1 MAGPQEELFTGK
13 GVSPG
18 GTTVAVNARCLVRT
32 QDGHRVVLVAG
43 IVLCQYSVGDHM
55 AEAHALVSLVE
66 QGWAEQCDVA
76 RAFGCS
82 SRTVRRFQRRFE
94 AGGLPALARAA
105 GYPAGRPRLSPS
117 RSRAVSRLKAD
128 GCSNREIA
136 RRLGVNEK
144 AIRKLVARLGWRAPR
159 AEQARLP
166 LPEPAADPNL
176 SAAPTSRAAP
186 TGEPLP
192 APAAAADPNLSA
204 AALADDCPTSFD
216 TDPADRSLDRLFARL
231 GLLDDAAPLFRDG
244 GRVPRAG
251 VLLAVPALMRS
262 GVLDVAR
269 RVYGSIGPAFYG
281 LRTTIVA
288 LLLLALL
295 RIKRPEGLKEH
306 SPVDL
311 GRLLGLDRAPEV
323 KTLRRKLTRLA
334 RSGGATLFGHLLAER
349 RVAAV
354 GSALGFLY
362 VDGHV
367 RVYHGQRDIPKAHV
381 ARMRIALP
389 ATTDYWAN
397 DTRGDPLFVVT
408 ADANAGMVTM
418 LPKILQEA
426 RALVGKRRITV
437 VFDRGGWSPKLF
449 ADIVAAGFDLLTY
462 RKGRFRRLPRRRF
475 QEHTAVFGG
484 QRVTYELADQDIR
497 LLDGKLRLRQVT
509 RLSDHGHQTPIVT
522 SRRDLRA
529 VEVAYR
535 MFERWRQENFFKYLR
550 EEFALDALID
560 YGVEPDDAMREV
572 PNPKWAEVD
581 AKLRAARD
589 RVAAITRRIGADAAL
604 KELGLA
610 RTRRARALLDRHVRR
625 ELGAAIAESMK
636 LERRRAVVPR
646 RIPVGERTDG
656 EVVKLSIERKHLSNV
671 LKMVA
676 YQAESD
682 LVRAARPHYR
692 RADDEG
698 RTLVQS
704 ALASAADITVAAD
717 KRELRVL
724 LAPMSSPHRTRAID
738 ALCQELTAAAVV
750 FPGTRLRLVY
760 AVAGADKG
768 EKRTE

>member
-1 MAGPQEELFTGK
+1 MAGRQEELFTGK
-13 GVSPG
+13 GAPPDG
-18 GTTVAVNARCLVRT
+18 TVAVNARCLVRT

-43 IVLCQYSVGDHM
+43 IVLCQYSVGDRM
-55 AEAHALVSLVE
+55 AEAHAMVSLVE
-66 QGWAEQCDVA
+66 QGWAEQRDVA
-76 RAFGCS
+76 TAFGYA

-105 GYPAGRPRLSPS
+105 GYPAGRPRLP
-117 RSRAVSRLKAD
+117 RSRERLVSRLKAE
-128 GCSNREIA
+128 GHSNREIA
-136 RRLGVNEK
+136 RPVGVSEV
-144 AIRKLVARLGWRAPR
+144 AIRKLLSRLGWRAPR

-166 LPEPAADPNL
+166 LESTANPNL
-176 SAAPTSRAAP
+176 SAP
-186 TGEPLP
+186 E
-192 APAAAADPNLSA
+192 
-204 AALADDCPTSFD
+204 LADDCPTSLD
-216 TDPADRSLDRLFARL
+216 TDPADRCLDRLFARL

-251 VLLAVPALMRS
+251 VLLAVPALVRS

-295 RIKRPEGLKEH
+295 RVKRPEGLKEH

-334 RSGGATLFGHLLAER
+334 RRGGATLFGHLLAER
-349 RVAAV
+349 RVAAL
-354 GSALGFLY
+354 GTALGFLY

-367 RVYHGQRDIPKAHV
+367 RVYHGRREIPKAHV

-397 DTRGDPLFVVT
+397 DARGEPLFVVT
-408 ADANAGMVTM
+408 ADANAGMVAM
-418 LPKILQEA
+418 LPKLLQEA

-462 RKGRFRRLPRRRF
+462 RKGRFRRLPKRCFRK
-475 QEHTAVFGG
+475 HTAVLGG
-484 QRVTYELADQDIR
+484 QRTTYELADQDIR

-560 YGVEPDDAMREV
+560 YGVEPDDATREV

-581 AKLRAARD
+581 ARLRAARD
-589 RVAAITRRIGADAAL
+589 RVAEITRRIGAAAAL
-604 KELGLA
+604 KELGVA
-610 RTRRARALLDRHVRR
+610 RTRRALLDRHVRR

-636 LERRRAVVPR
+636 LDRRRAVIPR

-656 EVVKLSIERKHLSNV
+656 EVVKLSTERKHLSNV

-682 LVRAARPHYR
+682 LVRAIGTHYR
-692 RADDEG
+692 RAADEG

-704 ALASAADITVAAD
+704 ALATAADISVTAGE
-717 KRELRVL
+717 RQLRVL
-724 LAPMSSPHRTRAID
+724 LAPMSSPHRTRAI
-738 ALCQELTAAAVV
+738 ATLCQELTAAAVV

-760 AVAGADKG
+760 AIAGED
-768 EKRTE
+768 ENRTE

>member
-13 GVSPG
+13 GAPDG
-18 GTTVAVNARCLVRT
+18 TVAVNARCLVRT

-43 IVLCQYSVGDHM
+43 IVLCQYAVGDRM
-55 AEAHALVSLVE
+55 AEAHAMVSLVE
-66 QGWAEQCDVA
+66 QGWAEQRDVA
-76 RAFGCS
+76 RAFRCS

-94 AGGLPALARAA
+94 AGGLPALVRAA
-105 GYPAGRPRLSPS
+105 GYPAGRPRLPRS
-117 RSRAVSRLKAD
+117 RSSTVSRLKAH
-128 GCSNREIA
+128 GHSNREIA
-136 RRLGVNEK
+136 RRLGVCEK
-144 AIRKLVARLGWRAPR
+144 AIRKLVGRLGWQAPR
-159 AEQARLP
+159 AKQARLQ
-166 LPEPAADPNL
+166 LPEAGADPNLSAATTPGSAPTVEPPPTPESAADPNL
-176 SAAPTSRAAP
+176 SAA
-186 TGEPLP
+186 EP
-192 APAAAADPNLSA
+192 
-204 AALADDCPTSFD
+204 ADDCPTSFD
-216 TDPADRSLDRLFARL
+216 TDPADRCLDRLFARL

-262 GVLDVAR
+262 GVLDVAH

-281 LRTTIVA
+281 LRTTVVA

-323 KTLRRKLTRLA
+323 KTLRRKLSRLA
-334 RSGGATLFGHLLAER
+334 RSGGATLFGRLLAER
-349 RVAAV
+349 RVAAL
-354 GSALGFLY
+354 GSTLGFLY

-397 DTRGDPLFVVT
+397 DARGEPLFVVT
-408 ADANAGMVTM
+408 ADANAGMVAM
-418 LPKILQEA
+418 LPRLLEEI
-426 RALVGKRRITV
+426 RTLVGERRVTV

-449 ADIVAAGFDLLTY
+449 ADLVAAGFDFLTY
-462 RKGRFRRLPRRRF
+462 RKGRFRRLPRRCF
-475 QEHTAVFGG
+475 QLHTAVLDG
-484 QRVTYELADQDIR
+484 QSVTYHLADKGIR
-497 LLDGKLRLRQVT
+497 LLGGKLRLRQVT
-509 RLSDHGHQTPIVT
+509 RLADQGHQTPVVT
-522 SRRDLRA
+522 SRRDLPA

-550 EEFALDALID
+550 EEFALDALVD
-560 YGVEPDDAMREV
+560 YGVEPDDATREV
-572 PNPKWAEVD
+572 PNPRWAEVD

-589 RVAAITRRIGADAAL
+589 RVAEITRRIGADATL

-610 RTRRARALLDRHVRR
+610 STRRALLDRYTRR
-625 ELGAAIAESMK
+625 ELAAAIADSTK
-636 LERRRAVVPR
+636 LERRRAAVPR
-646 RIPVGERTDG
+646 RIPVGQRTVG
-656 EVVKLSIERKHLSNV
+656 EVVKLSTERKHLSNV

-682 LVRAARPHYR
+682 LVRALAPHYR

-717 KRELRVL
+717 QRELRVV
-724 LAPMSSPHRTRAID
+724 LAPMSSPHRTRAVA

-760 AVAGADKG
+760 TIAGADQG
-768 EKRTE
+768 LQRTV

>member
-1 MAGPQEELFTGK
+1 MAGPQQELFAGK
-13 GVSPG
+13 DAPDG
-18 GTTVAVNARCLVRT
+18 TVAVNARCLVRT

-43 IVLCQYSVGDHM
+43 IVLCQYAVGDRM
-55 AEAHALVSLVE
+55 AEAHAMVSLVE
-66 QGWAEQCDVA
+66 QGWAEQREVA
-76 RAFGCS
+76 TAFGCA
-82 SRTVRRFQRRFE
+82 SRTVRRLQRRFE
-94 AGGLPALARAA
+94 VGGLPALARAA
-105 GYPAGRPRLSPS
+105 GYPAGRPRLPRS
-117 RSRAVSRLKAD
+117 RSSIVSRLKAH
-128 GCSNREIA
+128 GHSNREIA

-144 AIRKLVARLGWRAPR
+144 AVRKVVARLGWPAARS
-159 AEQARLP
+159 EQAHLP
-166 LPEPAADPNL
+166 LPVSTADPNLSAGRVSSAVSAVEPVTPSAAVADPNL
-176 SAAPTSRAAP
+176 SAAGS
-186 TGEPLP
+186 
-192 APAAAADPNLSA
+192 D
-204 AALADDCPTSFD
+204 DDCPTSFD

-251 VLLAVPALMRS
+251 VLLALPALMRS
-262 GVLDVAR
+262 GVFDVAR

-281 LRTTIVA
+281 LRTTVVA

-323 KTLRRKLTRLA
+323 KTLRRKLSRLA
-334 RSGGATLFGHLLAER
+334 HSGGATLFGHLLAER
-349 RVAAV
+349 RVATLGA
-354 GSALGFLY
+354 ALGFLY

-397 DTRGDPLFVVT
+397 DARGEPLFVVT
-408 ADANAGMVTM
+408 ADANAGMVAM
-418 LPKILQEA
+418 LPKLLAEI
-426 RALVGKRRITV
+426 RALVGERRVTV

-449 ADIVAAGFDLLTY
+449 ADLLAASFDFLTY
-462 RKGRFRRLPRRRF
+462 RKGRFRRLPRRCF
-475 QEHTAVFGG
+475 EAHSAVLDGKS
-484 QRVTYELADQDIR
+484 VSYKLADQGIR
-497 LLDGKLRLRQVT
+497 LLGGKLRLRQVT
-509 RLSDHGHQTPIVT
+509 RLADQGRHQTPIVT
-522 SRRDLRA
+522 SRRDLPA
-529 VEVAYR
+529 VEVAFR

-560 YGVEPDDAMREV
+560 HGIVPDDATREV
-572 PNPKWAEVD
+572 PNPRWTEID

-589 RVAAITRRIGADAAL
+589 RVAVITRRIGGDAAL
-604 KELGLA
+604 RELGVA
-610 RTRRARALLDRHVRR
+610 KSRRALLDRHTRR

-636 LERRRAVVPR
+636 LERRRAAIPR
-646 RIPVGERTDG
+646 RIPVGERSEG
-656 EVVKLSIERKHLSNV
+656 EVVKLSTERKHLSNV

-682 LVRAARPHYR
+682 LVRALAPHYR
-692 RADDEG
+692 RAEDEG

-704 ALASAADITVAAD
+704 ALASAADITVATVE
-717 KRELRVL
+717 RELRVV
-724 LAPMSSPHRTRAID
+724 LAPMSSPHRTRAIA

-760 AVAGADKG
+760 SIASANEGS
-768 EKRTE
+768 KRTA

>member
-1 MAGPQEELFTGK
+1 MAGSQQELFTGK
-13 GVSPG
+13 SAPDG
-18 GTTVAVNARCLVRT
+18 TVAVNARCLVRT
-32 QDGHRVVLVAG
+32 QGGHRVVLVAG
-43 IVLCQYSVGDHM
+43 IVLCQYSVGDRM
-55 AEAHALVSLVE
+55 AEAHAMVSLVE
-66 QGWAEQCDVA
+66 QGWADQRDVA
-76 RAFGCS
+76 SAFGCS

-94 AGGLPALARAA
+94 VGGLPALARAA
-105 GYPAGRPRLSPS
+105 GYPAGRPRLP
-117 RSRAVSRLKAD
+117 RSRERLVSRLKAE
-128 GCSNREIA
+128 GHSNREIA
-136 RRLGVNEK
+136 RRVGVSEV
-144 AIRKLVARLGWRAPR
+144 AIRKLLSRLGWRAPR
-159 AEQARLP
+159 AEQASLQ
-166 LPEPAADPNL
+166 LADPTANPNL
-176 SAAPTSRAAP
+176 SAPALPSVAVSVEA
-186 TGEPLP
+186 P
-192 APAAAADPNLSA
+192 APAAASANPNVSA
-204 AALADDCPTSFD
+204 PGSTDDCPASFD
-216 TDPADRSLDRLFARL
+216 SDPADRCLDRFFARL

-323 KTLRRKLTRLA
+323 KTLRRKLSRLA
-334 RSGGATLFGHLLAER
+334 LSGGATLFGHLLAER
-349 RVAAV
+349 RVAAL
-354 GSALGFLY
+354 GAALGFLY

-397 DTRGDPLFVVT
+397 DARGEPVFVVT
-408 ADANAGMVTM
+408 ADANAGMVAM
-418 LPKILQEA
+418 LPKLLDEV
-426 RALVGKRRITV
+426 RALVGERRVTV

-449 ADIVAAGFDLLTY
+449 AEIIAAGFDFLTY
-462 RKGRFRRLPRRRF
+462 RKGRLRRLPRRSF
-475 QEHTAVFGG
+475 ETHTAVLDG
-484 QRVTYELADQDIR
+484 QSVTYQLADQGIR

-509 RLSDHGHQTPIVT
+509 RLTDQGHQTPIVT
-522 SRRDLRA
+522 SRRDLPA
-529 VEVAYR
+529 VEVAFR

-560 YGVEPDDAMREV
+560 HGVVPDDATREV
-572 PNPKWAEVD
+572 PNPKWAAID

-589 RVAAITRRIGADAAL
+589 RVAAIARRIGGDAAL
-604 KELGLA
+604 RELGVDKS
-610 RTRRARALLDRHVRR
+610 RRALLDRATRR
-625 ELGAAIAESMK
+625 ELGAAVAESVS
-636 LERRRAVVPR
+636 LERRRAAIPR

-656 EVVKLSIERKHLSNV
+656 EVVKLSTERKHLSNV

-682 LVRAARPHYR
+682 LVRAVAPHYR
-692 RADDEG
+692 RAEDEG

-704 ALASAADITVAAD
+704 ALASAADITVASD
-717 KRELRVL
+717 KRELRVV
-724 LAPMSSPHRTRAID
+724 LAPMSSPHRTRAIA
-738 ALCQELTAAAVV
+738 ALCKELTAAAVV
-750 FPGTRLRLVY
+750 FPGTRLRIVY
-760 AVAGADKG
+760 AVAGADEG
-768 EKRTE
+768 PKRTV

>member
-1 MAGPQEELFTGK
+1 MAGRQEELFTGK
-13 GVSPG
+13 GAPPDG
-18 GTTVAVNARCLVRT
+18 TVAVNARCLVRT

-43 IVLCQYSVGDHM
+43 IVLCQYSVGDRM
-55 AEAHALVSLVE
+55 AEAHAMVSLVE
-66 QGWAEQCDVA
+66 QGWAEQRDVA
-76 RAFGCS
+76 TAFGYA

-105 GYPAGRPRLSPS
+105 GYPAGRPRLP
-117 RSRAVSRLKAD
+117 RSRERLVSRLKAE
-128 GCSNREIA
+128 GHSNREIA
-136 RRLGVNEK
+136 RRVGVSEV
-144 AIRKLVARLGWRAPR
+144 AIRKLLSRLGWRASS
-159 AEQARLP
+159 AEQTRLP
-166 LPEPAADPNL
+166 LESTANPNLSTALLPSAATSVEAAAPVASTANPNL
-176 SAAPTSRAAP
+176 SAP
-186 TGEPLP
+186 E
-192 APAAAADPNLSA
+192 
-204 AALADDCPTSFD
+204 LADDCPTSFD
-216 TDPADRSLDRLFARL
+216 TDPADRCLDRLFARL

-251 VLLAVPALMRS
+251 VLLAVPALVRS

-281 LRTTIVA
+281 LRTTVVA

-334 RSGGATLFGHLLAER
+334 RRGGATLFGHLLAER
-349 RVAAV
+349 RVAAL

-397 DTRGDPLFVVT
+397 DARGEPLFVVT
-408 ADANAGMVTM
+408 ADANAGMVAM

-462 RKGRFRRLPRRRF
+462 RKGRFRRLPRRCFRK
-475 QEHTAVFGG
+475 HTAVLGG
-484 QRVTYELADQDIR
+484 QRVTYELADHDIR

-560 YGVEPDDAMREV
+560 YGVEPDDATREV

-589 RVAAITRRIGADAAL
+589 RVAEITRRIGAAAAL
-604 KELGLA
+604 KELGVA
-610 RTRRARALLDRHVRR
+610 RTRRALLDRHVRR

-636 LERRRAVVPR
+636 LDRRRAAIPR
-646 RIPVGERTDG
+646 RIPVG
-656 EVVKLSIERKHLSNV
+656 
-671 LKMVA
+671 
-676 YQAESD
+676 
-682 LVRAARPHYR
+682 
-692 RADDEG
+692 
-698 RTLVQS
+698 
-704 ALASAADITVAAD
+704 
-717 KRELRVL
+717 
-724 LAPMSSPHRTRAID
+724 
-738 ALCQELTAAAVV
+738 
-750 FPGTRLRLVY
+750 
-760 AVAGADKG
+760 
-768 EKRTE
+768 